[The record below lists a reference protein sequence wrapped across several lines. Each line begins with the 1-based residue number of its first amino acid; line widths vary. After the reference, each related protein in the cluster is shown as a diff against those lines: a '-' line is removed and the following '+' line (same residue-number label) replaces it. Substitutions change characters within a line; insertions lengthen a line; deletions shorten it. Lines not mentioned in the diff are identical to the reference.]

1 MKLISYICFLL
12 LQITLIS
19 CKQRKKLAE
28 GEYRMQTYFSKA
40 EVDTSAFPLFK
51 VYPDHHFDMILR
63 GRVTGTGGL
72 VFYDDGFDFKIN
84 NGPVLR
90 AYYTA
95 NDSLIQIR
103 NIIALSIEAK
113 TADYILIKSG
123 L

>member
-12 LQITLIS
+12 LLITLVS
-19 CKQRKKLAE
+19 CKQHKKIAE

-40 EVDTSAFPLFK
+40 EVDTTAFPVLK
-51 VYPDHHFDMILR
+51 VYPDHHFDMIIR
-63 GRVTGTGGL
+63 ERVMGSGDL

-103 NIIALSIEAK
+103 NIIALNIEAK
-113 TADYILIKSG
+113 TADYILIKSD

>member
-1 MKLISYICFLL
+1 MKLILNIFFLL
-12 LQITLIS
+12 FLITLVS
-19 CKQRKKLAE
+19 CKQHKKIAE

-51 VYPDHHFDMILR
+51 VYPEHHFDMILG

-103 NIIALSIEAK
+103 NIIALNIEAK
-113 TADYILIKSG
+113 TADYILIKSD

>member
-12 LQITLIS
+12 LLITLVS
-19 CKQRKKLAE
+19 CKQHKKLAE

>member
-12 LQITLIS
+12 LLITLVS

-40 EVDTSAFPLFK
+40 EVDTSAFPFFK
-51 VYPDHHFDMILR
+51 VYPDYHFDMILR

-72 VFYDDGFDFKIN
+72 VFYDDGFDFNIN
-84 NGPVLR
+84 NGPVLK

-103 NIIALSIEAK
+103 NFIALNIEAK
-113 TADYILIKSG
+113 SAEYILIKPG
-123 L
+123 R